1 MASTYKIARMI
12 VEEFEATEDYRSED
26 YARIMERV
34 ERAVRERYPD
44 VTGEQWRRRRRSG
57 PAICWSRRPKPL
69 APLAQNERA
78 VRRVC

>member
-44 VTGEQWRRRRRSG
+44 VTGEQW
-57 PAICWSRRPKPL
+57 AEEE
-69 APLAQNERA
+69 AQRTNYLLEPPT
-78 VRRVC
+78 